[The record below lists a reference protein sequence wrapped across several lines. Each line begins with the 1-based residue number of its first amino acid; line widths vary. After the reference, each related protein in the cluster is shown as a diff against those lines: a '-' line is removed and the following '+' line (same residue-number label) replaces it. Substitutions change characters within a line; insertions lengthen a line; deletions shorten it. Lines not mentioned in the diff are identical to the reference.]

1 MGRQDTMFFIAS
13 GTAILFARKGSG
25 LLTTIVRSPAHEFRQ
40 RKLRTMDR
48 TGKMD
53 RRDG

>member
-1 MGRQDTMFFIAS
+1 MFFIAS
-13 GTAILFARKGSG
+13 GTAILLARKGFG
-25 LLTTIVRSPAHEFRQ
+25 LWTTIVRSPAHGFSQ

-53 RRDG
+53 RIG